1 MEERMEKE
9 KGKNN
14 KKGMKIKEIVE
25 DRKHLCF

>member
-1 MEERMEKE
+1 MEKE
-9 KGKNN
+9 KGKKN